1 MSTRLLALA
10 CVISLAGGCHTPPLQ
25 SIDETVAQL
34 ASHPFDVA
42 PAPAPKPAEDQPPR
56 AGGLPDATVPSQE
69 VPRPK
74 PPPGGAPS
82 PFGGAPAPA
91 PKPVDNRPPQEGA
104 PQGAATPGREVSG
117 SRPLRD
123 NVIQASFT
131 QVEGAAPG
139 QGTQPLRKFKLR
151 IPREVPGSET
161 PLVRLPAERAQR
173 KEAVARVYPQLPP
186 LSEEPVPLPGPNGQP
201 YTLAELQRLAAANS
215 PALRQ
220 AASDVEAARGLLIQA
235 GTYPNPTI
243 GYETAPNPN
252 NTATGAL
259 GFFIDQVIKTGG
271 KLTLGAAAAQ
281 MNLVNAQL
289 ALRRARSDLATAV
302 RGAYYGVVV
311 ARETVRVNKA
321 LARYT
326 DEIYRLQADML
337 AGGFAASH
345 EPAALQSQAFI
356 IRLGYEQ
363 AIANYLYAWKQL
375 VAALGLRQL
384 PLSDVEGQ
392 VDRLVPY
399 YDYDVILAH
408 VLRNHTDVLTA
419 RSTLQGARYSLK
431 LAQNTPVPDVE
442 VRADVWKET
451 TIMPLQYYHAI
462 SVGIPLPL
470 WDKNKGNIRAAASAL
485 VRAAEGPHAVEVTL
499 TTGLAAAYAP
509 YKTNLAAVE
518 YYRRNILPRQ
528 VQYYR
533 GVFERRKIDPSAAF
547 ADLVSAQQTLVADVT
562 AYLGVLGSLW
572 TSVVGVAD
580 FLQTDDLYQ
589 LGKPLKLPELPDF
602 DKLHDWPCPHPELA
616 SPTVK
621 VRHTPAPDAHVGA
634 TTTPAATTPGAPGQ
648 QVDKPAETKAA
659 CTLTHAA
666 DPGRSAGHP
675 DRRLPF
681 LESPF
686 SASFSV
692 KAMREN
698 FATFLGIL
706 EPPFG
711 ASTSV
716 AAPPFAQP
724 SAPLASDLSRPYSA
738 ASL

>member
-1 MSTRLLALA
+1 M
-10 CVISLAGGCHTPPLQ
+10 
-25 SIDETVAQL
+25 
-34 ASHPFDVA
+34 
-42 PAPAPKPAEDQPPR
+42 
-56 AGGLPDATVPSQE
+56 
-69 VPRPK
+69 
-74 PPPGGAPS
+74 
-82 PFGGAPAPA
+82 
-91 PKPVDNRPPQEGA
+91 
-104 PQGAATPGREVSG
+104 SG

-131 QVEGAAPG
+131 QVEGAVPG
-139 QGTQPLRKFKLR
+139 QGTQPLRKFELR

-173 KEAVARVYPQLPP
+173 KGAVARLYPQLPP

-201 YTLAELQRLAAANS
+201 YTLAELQRLAAINS

-243 GYETAPNPN
+243 GYASGPNPDN
-252 NTATGAL
+252 SATGAQ

-271 KLTLGAAAAQ
+271 KLTLAAAAAQ
-281 MNLVNAQL
+281 MNLQNAEL

-302 RGAYYGVVV
+302 RTAYYGVVV

-321 LARYT
+321 LARFT
-326 DEIYRLQADML
+326 DEIYQLQADML

-356 IRLGYEQ
+356 TRLGYEQ
-363 AIANYLYAWKQL
+363 AIANYVYAWKKL

-384 PLSDVEGQ
+384 TLSDVEGQ

-419 RSTLQGARYSLK
+419 RSTLEGARYGLK
-431 LAQNTPVPDVE
+431 LAQITPVPDVE
-442 VRADVWKET
+442 VRAEVWKET
-451 TIMPLQYYHAI
+451 TLMPLQNYHAV
-462 SVGIPLPL
+462 SVSIPFPI

-509 YKTNLAAVE
+509 YKANLAALV

-547 ADLVSAQQTLVADVT
+547 ADLVTAQQTLVADVT

-602 DKLHDWPCPHPELA
+602 DKLHDWPCPHPQMTVQPDGVQPAPTPLQHA
-616 SPTVK
+616 GLSPPAPSTPSQDATHQTGKPPTTVAPDSPTQALNPGRPTSSGNTVPR
-621 VRHTPAPDAHVGA
+621 VLQTPFDGMM
-634 TTTPAATTPGAPGQ
+634 AAAVQPVAQP
-648 QVDKPAETKAA
+648 PIP
-659 CTLTHAA
+659 LAA
-666 DPGRSAGHP
+666 DHSRLSSATS
-675 DRRLPF
+675 LQ
-681 LESPF
+681 
-686 SASFSV
+686 
-692 KAMREN
+692 
-698 FATFLGIL
+698 
-706 EPPFG
+706 G
-711 ASTSV
+711 AHH
-716 AAPPFAQP
+716 
-724 SAPLASDLSRPYSA
+724 D
-738 ASL
+738 